1 MPFEQTV
8 SPQSGIRVSSFTY
21 KQLSIKESEKGD
33 GYIINHE
40 VEFLDPKCKKATIF
54 LHLFADGLSTYRNF
68 VARDVVL
75 LNSEETIGTIRA
87 QHRLQL
93 EPATYEIWV
102 GFLDSERERLPIPGT
117 VDGRAYIGQVSV
129 PSGIGF
135 RLERSSPL
143 VPANR
148 DHLIQDVLALPAHK
162 GARRLGAL

>member
-8 SPQSGIRVSSFTY
+8 SPQSEIRVSSFVY
-21 KQLSIKESEKGD
+21 RKLSIKESEKGD
-33 GYIINHE
+33 GYIVSHE
-40 VEFLDPKCKKATIF
+40 VDFLDSKCKKVTIF
-54 LHLFADGLSTYRNF
+54 LQLFADGLPKYRNF
-68 VARDVVL
+68 VARDVVV
-75 LNSEETIGTIRA
+75 LNTEEAIRTIRA

-93 EPATYEIWV
+93 EPATYEVWV

-143 VPANR
+143 APANR
-148 DHLIQDVLALPAHK
+148 DHLIQDVLALPVHSRGIAYE
-162 GARRLGAL
+162 